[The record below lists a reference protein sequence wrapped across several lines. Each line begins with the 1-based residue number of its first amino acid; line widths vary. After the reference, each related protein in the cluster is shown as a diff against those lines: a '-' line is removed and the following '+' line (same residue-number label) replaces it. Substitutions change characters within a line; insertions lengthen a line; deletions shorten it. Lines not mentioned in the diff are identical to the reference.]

1 MNNVLGFPFIFR
13 GALDVRA
20 TTINDEM
27 KLAATLALAAL
38 AKEDVPD
45 SVRRTYDSER
55 LEFGRDYL
63 IPKPFDP
70 RVLVREASAVAEAA
84 IRTGVA
90 QQTLDIAAYREQLER
105 RMGKAREVM
114 RVMINKA
121 QRQPARIV
129 FPEGG
134 EDKILRA
141 CQILVDDKIALP
153 ILLGNEP
160 AIRERMR
167 ALRMRADSIRI
178 VDPAIEGARYAEE
191 LYRMRQRKG
200 VTRREAEA
208 MAKNHTVFGS
218 LMLQRD
224 EADALIG
231 GLTQHYPDTIRPAL
245 QVIPVRPDL
254 RRVCGVYVLIT
265 PRGDIY
271 FLADATVNIEPSAED
286 LAEIAICAAEVAHRF
301 GQEPRVALLSF
312 SNFGSTRHP
321 LAEKV
326 ARAVKLVR
334 DRAPSLMVDG
344 EMQADT
350 AVTPE
355 IIEKDYPFSTLKGG
369 ANVLIFPNLEAGNV
383 AYKLLARIGGTEAI
397 GPILMGLSKP
407 VHVLQRGAEV
417 NDIVNMSAIAVVEA
431 REREQLANGE
441 RRS

>member
-1 MNNVLGFPFIFR
+1 M
-13 GALDVRA
+13 
-20 TTINDEM
+20 
-27 KLAATLALAAL
+27 
-38 AKEDVPD
+38 
-45 SVRRTYDSER
+45 
-55 LEFGRDYL
+55 
-63 IPKPFDP
+63 
-70 RVLVREASAVAEAA
+70 
-84 IRTGVA
+84 RTGVA
-90 QQTLDIAAYREQLER
+90 QQTVDIATYREQLER
-105 RMGKAREVM
+105 RLGKAREVM

-121 QRQPARIV
+121 QRQPRRVV
-129 FPEGG
+129 FPEGE

-141 CQILVDDKIALP
+141 CQILLDEKIAVP
-153 ILLGNEP
+153 ILLGNAA

-167 ALRMRADSIRI
+167 ALRMHADSIGI
-178 VDPAIEGARYAEE
+178 VDPAIEGARYGEE
-191 LYRMRQRKG
+191 LYRIRQRKG
-200 VTRREAEA
+200 VTRREAEE
-208 MAKNHTVFGS
+208 MAKQPTVFGS
-218 LMLQRD
+218 LMLRRG

-231 GLTQHYPDTIRPAL
+231 GLTRHYPETIRPAL

-254 RRVCGVYVLIT
+254 HKVCGVYVMIT

-286 LAEIAICAAEVAHRF
+286 LAEIAICAAEVARRF

-326 ARAVKLVR
+326 ARAVALIR
-334 DRAPSLMVDG
+334 DRAPALMVDG

-431 REREQLANGE
+431 QEANPK
-441 RRS
+441 SA